1 MEILSRAHTTLLLGE
16 AFAAKKLALDETAR
30 QLCHAH
36 NAPCGECAV
45 CRRIY
50 AGEHPDVHILDRGTS
65 SIKIDDVR
73 QFLAEEHIRA
83 YEAPFKV
90 YIIVHADT
98 MNQASQNSLLK
109 TLEEPDGDTR
119 FYLIAQR
126 SDGLLP
132 TILSRCAIRRV
143 ASIAAE
149 ELSRRLQDDGVT
161 AFCAQMSAMLADGS
175 MRRAQEISGDTAF
188 FELGKRAADAFC
200 TAMAKEGVSVSPLYA
215 FVNKKEDAIVAVT
228 WWRAVLHDILLQCTG
243 GTGMQ
248 YFSEKPKDFDT
259 CARRIGAHGASNL
272 LRALDQVQMQI
283 EGNISAPLAADG
295 FFYAAMKEKKS

>member
-1 MEILSRAHTTLLLGE
+1 MQNSSRAHTTLLLGE
-16 AFAAKKLALDETAR
+16 PFAAKQLALDEVAGA
-30 QLCHAH
+30 LCQGEH
-36 NAPCGECAV
+36 APCGSCAV

-50 AGEHPDVHILDRGTS
+50 SGEHPDVHILDRGTS

-83 YEAPFKV
+83 YEAPFKA

-98 MNQASQNSLLK
+98 MNQAGQNSLLK

-143 ASIAAE
+143 ASIAAD
-149 ELSRRLQDDGVT
+149 ELARRLESDGVT

-175 MRRAQEISGDTAF
+175 MRRAMELAEDTAF
-188 FELGKRAADAFC
+188 FELGQKAADAFC
-200 TAMAKEGVSVSPLYA
+200 TAMAKEGVTVAPLYA
-215 FVNKKEDAIVAVT
+215 FVNKKEDALVAVT
-228 WWRAVLHDILLQCTG
+228 WWRAVLHDILQEKTG
-243 GTGMQ
+243 GRGMR
-248 YFSEKPKDFDT
+248 YFNQKPKDFDT
-259 CARRIGAHGASNL
+259 CAARLGAHGATNL